1 MTCFSVHR
9 RLGNNPI
16 VFTAGMF
23 DRFSNLTSLLLNDI
37 SAATLP
43 TGIFDN
49 LTQLQVLYALTAACV
64 VPLSVLMDCV

>member
-1 MTCFSVHR
+1 
-9 RLGNNPI
+9 
-16 VFTAGMF
+16 MF

-49 LTQLQVLYALTAACV
+49 LTQLQVLYALTAVCTL
-64 VPLSVLMDCV
+64 PLCVLMDCV